1 MVASEAGPISTY
13 FPGFRSR
20 TDQIFVRDGI
30 PPSASAASSLA
41 NGNSVKTL
49 IIFAWGDAQPKN
61 ITKYA
66 DGFRT
71 LYPSAKQIVVLSP
84 IYKALWRS
92 MAQRVEAM
100 SPIIDEV
107 FPPSKSEDPPRQDH
121 DGSGVLMHVMSNTG
135 GIAYAAA
142 LHAYRNRYA
151 RQFPHKLVVLDSTPG
166 STDLTFAN
174 MRRFALAMALGT
186 AKFFPWPFCVTRS
199 LWAVFLY
206 VLNLIEKIL
215 GRTSAGAE
223 SVKAVENPELAS
235 LETKRLYLYG
245 KEDQI
250 ILWSDIEAH
259 VAKARQNGWGVDCTV
274 FEGSGHV
281 EHMRKH
287 PVAYWKAIKEAWE
300 GATSST

>member
-1 MVASEAGPISTY
+1 MIASQAGATIR
-13 FPGFRSR
+13 FPGFTSR

-30 PPSASAASSLA
+30 PESSESTSVS
-41 NGNSVKTL
+41 NGSPVKTL

-71 LYPSAKQIVVLSP
+71 LHPSAKQIVVLSP

-100 SPIIDEV
+100 SPIVDEV
-107 FPPSKSEDPPRQDH
+107 FPPTGKSEAEQDH
-121 DGSGVLMHVMSNTG
+121 DGSGVLIQVMSNTG

-142 LHAYRNRYA
+142 LHAYRNRYG
-151 RQFPHKLVVLDSTPG
+151 RPFPHRLVVLDSTPG

-186 AKFFPWPFCVTRS
+186 AKFFPWPFCVTRG

-223 SVKAVENPELAS
+223 SVKVVGNPELAS

-259 VAKARQNGWGVDCTV
+259 IAESRRKGWEVQYRV

-300 GATSST
+300 DATGTA

>member
-1 MVASEAGPISTY
+1 MVASQAGATIH
-13 FPGFRSR
+13 FPGFTSR

-30 PPSASAASSLA
+30 SESSESTSIS
-41 NGNSVKTL
+41 NGSPVKTL

-100 SPIIDEV
+100 SPIVDEV
-107 FPPSKSEDPPRQDH
+107 FPPTGKSEAEQDH
-121 DGSGVLMHVMSNTG
+121 DGSGVLIQVMSNTG

-142 LHAYRNRYA
+142 LHAYRNRYG
-151 RQFPHKLVVLDSTPG
+151 RPLPHRLVILDSTPG

-186 AKFFPWPFCVTRS
+186 AKFFPWPFYVTRG

-215 GRTSAGAE
+215 GRASAGAE
-223 SVKAVENPELAS
+223 SVKVVGNPELAS

-259 VAKARQNGWGVDCTV
+259 IAESRQKGWEVQYRV

-300 GATSST
+300 DATGTA